1 MWTSDK
7 KPGIGQICQAL
18 RTSKVRKALYEYLCS
33 IYPRKALIPEI
44 SVKTG
49 HSSTNL
55 KGAFRGDEKSFDPEA
70 SLLHLCLGES
80 EKIGQCKRTVEMF
93 GATEWGVAILDQLK
107 YYERN
112 VKKTDRHSLSLTL
125 SGLAV
130 TAKKP
135 TEAKVLNDKARNDTV

>member
-1 MWTSDK
+1 
-7 KPGIGQICQAL
+7 
-18 RTSKVRKALYEYLCS
+18 
-33 IYPRKALIPEI
+33 
-44 SVKTG
+44 
-49 HSSTNL
+49 
-55 KGAFRGDEKSFDPEA
+55 
-70 SLLHLCLGES
+70 
-80 EKIGQCKRTVEMF
+80 MF

-107 YYERN
+107 DYERN